1 MPESLGEQA
10 VQVEW
15 KVTRVTTTAFIGLI
29 QQLLKQRDQI
39 GHGQQSLKRL
49 NLQGKKLEQV
59 EIPGEDVRAL
69 RRELNR
75 HAVDFSITRGVAS
88 HNYMVYFKAQDVDRV
103 YTGLQRCVK
112 NLQERDGKKSVREVM
127 KEAYRRAEDRV
138 AGQAQSKKQERG
150 RDER

>member
-1 MPESLGEQA
+1 MPERLGEQA

-15 KVTRVTTTAFIGLI
+15 KVTRVTATAFIGLI
-29 QQLLKQRDQI
+29 QQLLRQRDQV
-39 GHGQQSLKRL
+39 GHGQQSLKKL

-75 HAVDFSITRGVAS
+75 YAVDFSITRNAANE
-88 HNYMVYFKAQDVDRV
+88 NYMVYFKSQDVDRV
-103 YTGLQRCVK
+103 YTGLKKCVE
-112 NLQERDGKKSVREVM
+112 NLRERQGRKPVREVM
-127 KEAYRRAEDRV
+127 KEAHQRAENRDV
-138 AGQAQSKKQERG
+138 EQAQSKKRERG